1 MIIRAKI
8 IFDLSP
14 PPMIKC
20 EKSPFY
26 LPCKKLFFGQ
36 AANTYFFMLPPEEL
50 QSHAK
55 NDMSDYR
62 CLQIC
67 SKNLHNW
74 HFFEIVVQI
83 SKNNSS
89 QSCIKCIFV
98 A

>member
-20 EKSPFY
+20 EKKPF
-26 LPCKKLFFGQ
+26 LSTLQKVIFWSGCNF
-36 AANTYFFMLPPEEL
+36 LPPEEL

-55 NDMSDYR
+55 NDVSDYR

-67 SKNLHNW
+67 SKNLHYW